1 MQEKVSMASKTSPA
15 DSTESLNAQIKPL
28 QLLQLLLPLALIGLV
43 VYFFHLEME
52 IRLINIISII
62 IPGFILFAMMPLPWR
77 LPFLFL
83 LNLAAMFRLLGLI
96 DGSILALLGLLLFG
110 LANLPTGLR
119 TRIALVAISGGL
131 LAAFR
136 ADWLPFVQSKTILP
150 ILGSIFMFRM
160 ILYLY
165 EIQFEKQP
173 ASFWKKLNYFFL
185 LPNLVFLIFPVVD
198 YSTFVRNYYSR
209 PAFETYRRG
218 VMMMA
223 NGIFHLLLYRL
234 IYYYLMPA
242 PSDVRDTFSLLQ
254 FMATSYALIVRLA
267 GIFHFSAGVIC
278 LFGFKLP
285 PAFEHYFFANSFSDL
300 WRRINIYW
308 RDFVTKVFYFPIY
321 FRLKRYG
328 ATYGLALSVLIVFA
342 INWFLHGYQ
351 WFWIRG
357 TFPLTFQDMAFWGV
371 LGIAVAANSVLQAKR
386 RPIPP
391 QRGRFSQPYAWRNA
405 FSVIGIFSFMS
416 VLWSF
421 WTSNSASDWLAIVA
435 RGAPRSLTDVTLP
448 LLGLLALASL
458 GVLLQYTLHWNSLKK
473 QPLSLAPTQTFW
485 LANAGLAALVCF
497 GQPNINQQL
506 ETRLGM
512 DFEPVRYAKLNAFD
526 REQLYKGYY
535 ETLIASNNNLN
546 SRLWE
551 LERAKPEG
559 WKTFN
564 SLGISIRRDDIM
576 LKDMMPNQKV
586 PFKGALLT
594 TNSYG
599 LRDREYSLEN
609 PPNTLRIALLGGSIE
624 MGAGVNTDE
633 TFENYLED
641 ELNSSNFME
650 EGYQVEILNFAVSGN
665 HLFQNLAVC
674 EQKVAPFLPDAIVY
688 VAHSNE
694 QYRVISSLQRAYVD
708 DRDLVYPY
716 LKSIIEE
723 IGLDKSAPEA
733 EFLAQ
738 LRPRQLEITLW
749 GYEKILGFCQE
760 FQAVPIWVFLPSIDD
775 NETKGEQFEL
785 EQKVAQMGF
794 QVLNLESWQKGH
806 EPDSLKIAPWDSHPN
821 ARAHQLIAEEFLNQL
836 HEKPE
841 LIEAL
846 RQAAKY
852 FPGK

>member
-1 MQEKVSMASKTSPA
+1 MQEGLYTTAKTVSPN
-15 DSTESLNAQIKPL
+15 STYSLIRPIE
-28 QLLQLLLPLALIGLV
+28 LLQLLLSLLLIGLLI
-43 VYFFHLEME
+43 YFFHLEME
-52 IRLINIISII
+52 IRLIGIMAVI
-62 IPGFILFAMMPLPWR
+62 IPGFILYAIMPLSWR

-83 LNLAAMFRLLGLI
+83 LNLGAMLRLLGPV
-96 DGSILALLGLLLFG
+96 DGSILAILGLGLFG
-110 LANLPTGLR
+110 LANLPIRMGYRIGLALTTGA
-119 TRIALVAISGGL
+119 T
-131 LAAFR
+131 LAFFQAG
-136 ADWLPFVQSKTILP
+136 WLPFVQGKTILP
-150 ILGSIFMFRM
+150 ILGSMFMFRM

-165 EIQFEKQP
+165 EMQFEKQP

-185 LPNLVFLIFPVVD
+185 LPNLIFLIFPVVD

-223 NGIFHLLLYRL
+223 NGVFHLLLYRL
-234 IYYYLMPA
+234 IYYYLMPP
-242 PSDVRDTFSLLQ
+242 PSSVLDTVGLLQ

-285 PAFEHYFFANSFSDL
+285 PAFEHYFFASSFSDL

-328 ATYGLALSVLIVFA
+328 PTYGLALSVLIVFA

-357 TFPLTFQDMAFWGV
+357 TFPLTFQDMTFWGV

-386 RPIPP
+386 RPVPP

-421 WTSNSASDWLAIVA
+421 WTSSSASDWLAIVA
-435 RGAPRSLTDVTLP
+435 RGAPRSLTDVMLP
-448 LLGLLALASL
+448 LLGLLALAGL
-458 GVLLQYTLHWNSLKK
+458 GVLLQYALHWNSSKK
-473 QPLSLAPTQTFW
+473 QPLSLAPNQIFW

-535 ETLIASNNNLN
+535 ETLIATNSNLN

-564 SLGISIRRDDIM
+564 ALGISIRRDDIM
-576 LKDMMPNQKV
+576 LKEMMPNQEI

-594 TNSYG
+594 TNSHG
-599 LRDREYSLEN
+599 LRDREYSLEK
-609 PPNTLRIALLGGSIE
+609 PPRTLRIALLGGSIE
-624 MGAGVNTDE
+624 MGAGVHTNE

-641 ELNSSNFME
+641 ELNSSNLIE
-650 EGYQVEILNFAVSGN
+650 DGHQVEILNFAISGN

-674 EQKVAPFLPDAIVY
+674 EQKVGPFLPDAIIY

-694 QYRVISSLQRAYVD
+694 QYRVISSLQRAYAD
-708 DRDLVYPY
+708 GRDLVYPY
-716 LKSIIEE
+716 LESIIEE
-723 IGLDKSAPEA
+723 IGLDKSVPEA
-733 EFLAQ
+733 ELLAQ
-738 LRPRQLEITLW
+738 LRPRQQEITLW

-760 FQAVPIWVFLPSIDD
+760 SQAVPIWVFLPSIDD
-775 NETKGEQFEL
+775 NEAKGEQLEL

-794 QVLNLESWQKGH
+794 HALNLESWPKGH

-836 HEKPE
+836 HGKPE

-846 RQAAKY
+846 RQAAK
-852 FPGK
+852 